1 METDFYVSLS
11 NTDGAIFPPCAA
23 KQSHCSSN
31 HPNLADHLLKNA
43 TFWLL
48 SERRDWKG
56 LAGNCRIGM
65 CGHVP
70 KLGSFET
77 VRFKLLISGEKMCLT
92 VPLSLFILPVVKC
105 WSSTQC
111 WGGFENPV
119 DAFKLRSGEM
129 AWSRNVMSWVEDT
142 NVTVTTASSSLPL
155 FCELLPSAVVL
166 LTSQHVVGGLKFLLP
181 HAGIVLVACLF
192 FISVSLSG
200 SPQLQQAFCQD
211 YNNKDRIRIE

>member
-1 METDFYVSLS
+1 MRRCQVFILEHEPIVLGQQNSFNQITFILRVSTRWKLIF
-11 NTDGAIFPPCAA
+11 TLVCQTLTVPFFPPCAA

-43 TFWLL
+43 PFWLL
-48 SERRDWKG
+48 SERRDWKR
-56 LAGNCRIGM
+56 LTGNCRIGM
-65 CGHVP
+65 WGHVP

-92 VPLSLFILPVVKC
+92 VPSSLFILPVVKC

-129 AWSRNVMSWVEDT
+129 
-142 NVTVTTASSSLPL
+142 
-155 FCELLPSAVVL
+155 
-166 LTSQHVVGGLKFLLP
+166 GLKQKCHLSWGHKCHPNNSLLITP
-181 HAGIVLVACLF
+181 AVLWAVALGC
-192 FISVSLSG
+192 SAANQ
-200 SPQLQQAFCQD
+200 PTRC
-211 YNNKDRIRIE
+211 